1 MLFKNLSTQ
10 KVWEVTNPDRI
21 EELKVSNEYQEI
33 KQETKPEIKKEIKQE
48 AKAEETSTKAPD
60 KKSKTKA

>member
-33 KQETKPEIKKEIKQE
+33 KAEVKKEIKQE
-48 AKAEETSTKAPD
+48 AKAEETPTKVPD
-60 KKSKTKA
+60 KKSKAKA

>member
-33 KQETKPEIKKEIKQE
+33 KPEVKKEIKQE
-48 AKAEETSTKAPD
+48 AKAEETPTKVPD